1 MLFDTGGSG
10 DVLLHNLAA
19 VQVVPQSIS
28 ALALSHAHRDHTGG
42 LPALLARRAGLPL
55 YAHPNLFRERFSQHG
70 AEMRSVG
77 MPLNQ
82 EDLGQVA
89 DLSLSDEPQEILP
102 GVWTSGEIT
111 GRDEPEGRS
120 SHHFIR
126 QGETLVADPYRDDMS
141 LLLETETGLVLIC
154 GCCHAGLL
162 NTLAQVRQAFGRD
175 PVVVMGGTPH
185 QRGRGTVASP
195 GGGVGTDG
203 AAGPVPQSLHGAKGL
218 RGAGAGLWGA
228 GVTMP
233 GGDCFGTM
241 IRPLWQLL
249 LDDPANLDCDECFA
263 VMEYWAEMLSQAGVA
278 ILPDIQKHL
287 VRCPDCH
294 VEHRETM
301 RRLGAAIQSKTKN
314 GVNV

>member
-19 VQVVPQSIS
+19 VQVAPQSIS

-55 YAHPNLFRERFSQHG
+55 YAHPDLFRERFSQHG

-102 GVWTSGEIT
+102 GVWASGEIT

-126 QGETLVADPYRDDMS
+126 QGEALVADPYRDDMS
-141 LLLETETGLVLIC
+141 LLLETGAGLVLIC

-162 NTLAQVRQAFGRD
+162 NTLAQVWQAFGRD
-175 PVVVMGGTPH
+175 PVVVMGGTHLISADEEQLHHLVEVLGQMGPPALYPNH
-185 QRGRGTVASP
+185 CTGQAAYVALARAFGERVSPCPAGTV
-195 GGGVGTDG
+195 
-203 AAGPVPQSLHGAKGL
+203 LE
-218 RGAGAGLWGA
+218 
-228 GVTMP
+228 
-233 GGDCFGTM
+233 F
-241 IRPLWQLL
+241 
-249 LDDPANLDCDECFA
+249 
-263 VMEYWAEMLSQAGVA
+263 
-278 ILPDIQKHL
+278 
-287 VRCPDCH
+287 
-294 VEHRETM
+294 
-301 RRLGAAIQSKTKN
+301 
-314 GVNV
+314 